1 MINSILT
8 ILCMICLE
16 FLFIALLFLL
26 HFTPDQEALLFL
38 LLFFMVTY
46 FLHDLF
52 RALPKLKYVFF
63 SLFPTFKLF

>member
-16 FLFIALLFLL
+16 FLFIALLLIL
-26 HFTPDQEALLFL
+26 HFTPYQEALLFL
-38 LLFFMVTY
+38 LFLFGDI
-46 FLHDLF
+46 LHDLF